1 MNRLMKCL
9 GISLGLTL
17 ASAYMNTTTASDAVD
32 GVVDEAIFAD
42 GFETGSAAPLPN
54 ILLVI
59 MDDVGV
65 DQMASFGYGGL
76 NPPKMATIDAIAD
89 GGLRFRNAWSM
100 PECSPGRSTLF
111 TGRYPLRN
119 NVNQALGPADLA
131 NSQVSPYEVTVPKL
145 LKNAGYQNGK
155 FGKAHMAGPENN
167 RAGQGAIGEL
177 GWDYFAGWT
186 DGVPPSM
193 DTTAGGVLPEGA
205 DYSYSCGYVQDTTRD
220 PEHGADSGACYTR
233 TLEAPNVQC
242 EVITGTNAAGDSPG
256 LQCLTRGGILV
267 PDDDCETTAP
277 SHLNWNANN
286 AHYVSLLTI
295 NDGDQ
300 VIELGQDDP
309 RSRGY
314 RATLEADA
322 TIDWINTR
330 QQQDGPWMATLSFSA
345 AHTPMQPPPGALLAT
360 SGSGVL
366 HDFSNDCTKE
376 DPLNMRQAFVG
387 MVEALDTELG
397 RVLVE
402 TGIAT
407 RDGSGDLVYDPQA
420 SNTVIV
426 VVGDNGSFY
435 STVKLPFD
443 ATRSKGTAYQTGV
456 WVPMIVAG
464 PMVEAPGRTV
474 EHMVNMADLYTLFGE
489 LAGLDV
495 QALVPRVVDG
505 ASMLPYLT
513 DPAQPS
519 IRDYNFTQGAL
530 NLQANGAVNGPCVIS
545 GQCTHTP
552 MSHQICLDN
561 DGTWWGEDA
570 FVGEGGALVGDLEH
584 CWQVNEAIYKDDP
597 ANYETNRVSMGA
609 LDYRAI
615 RNENYKLVRNTWKD
629 YDEVLDD
636 GVLYVSE
643 ELYRIDQDV
652 PLPLL
657 DREDHDLLLE
667 GPLTP
672 EDAQNYAH
680 LYHAIETLEDTQVHC
695 PGDGND
701 DGRVDQTDID
711 NYHAITADWNGSSV
725 YDINLDGITDA
736 TDLQLIQD
744 NLGAVC
750 FTLTP

>member
-1 MNRLMKCL
+1 M
-9 GISLGLTL
+9 
-17 ASAYMNTTTASDAVD
+17 
-32 GVVDEAIFAD
+32 FAD
-42 GFETGSAAPLPN
+42 GFEEVDARPN

-59 MDDVGV
+59 MDDVGI
-65 DQMASFGYGGL
+65 DQMASFGYGGV
-76 NPPKMATIDAIAD
+76 NPPKMSTIDAIAD
-89 GGLRFRNAWSM
+89 GGLRFCNAWSM

-119 NVNQALGPADLA
+119 NVNQALGPMDLA

-145 LKNAGYQNGK
+145 LRNAGYTNGK
-155 FGKAHMAGPENN
+155 FGKAHIAGPENN
-167 RAGQGAIGEL
+167 RASDGAIGEL
-177 GWDYFAGWT
+177 GWDYFEGWT

-193 DTTAGGVLPEGA
+193 DVSAGGVVDPTIENGH
-205 DYSYSCGYVQDTTRD
+205 SCGFVPDKARD
-220 PEHGADSGACYTR
+220 AGMGADSGACYTR
-233 TLEAPNVQC
+233 TLDASTEC
-242 EVITGTNAAGDSPG
+242 EVISGTTPYGDPPG
-256 LQCLTRGGILV
+256 LQCLTKGGILV
-267 PDDDCETTAP
+267 PNAACEATPPA
-277 SHLNWNANN
+277 LDWEQAN
-286 AHYVSLLTI
+286 AHYVSELTI

-300 VIELGQDDP
+300 VTTLDMDDP
-309 RSRGY
+309 RGRGY
-314 RATLEADA
+314 RATLEANA
-322 TIDWINTR
+322 TIKWIKAR
-330 QQQDGPWMATLSFSA
+330 QQEDGPWMATLSFSA
-345 AHTPMQPPPGALLAT
+345 AHTPMQPPPGALLAST
-360 SGSGVL
+360 HSGV
-366 HDFSNDCTKE
+366 HGPFSADCTKS
-376 DPLNMRQAFVG
+376 DLPNLRRAFVG

-402 TGIAT
+402 TGIAS
-407 RDGSGDLVYDPQA
+407 RNLDGELVYDPRA
-420 SNTVIV
+420 SNTVVV

-443 ATRSKGTAYQTGV
+443 PTRSKGTAYQTGV

-474 EHMVNMADLYTLFGE
+474 EHMVNMVDLYTLFGE

-495 QALVPRVVDG
+495 RAHVPRPVDG
-505 ASMLPYLT
+505 TSMLPYLT
-513 DPAQPS
+513 DADQPS
-519 IRDYNFTQGAL
+519 IRDFNFTQGAL
-530 NLQANGAVNGPCVIS
+530 NLQANGGLNGPCVIS

-561 DGTWWGEDA
+561 DGAWWGEGA
-570 FVGEGGALVGDLEH
+570 TVGENGVIAGDLVH

-597 ANYETNRVSMGA
+597 ANYETNRVTMGA

-725 YDINLDGITDA
+725 YDITLDGITDA